1 MNAPILPPRSDW
13 RLGNFRAGP
22 GDPSRNIDWSL
33 IAAVVALTVIGAFAI
48 YSATFWKVA
57 DDPYWFTVR
66 QVVFAIVSAIVL
78 VVTMSFDYTLL
89 RERAF
94 FLYGCALVALALVL
108 AVGALRGGARLSF
121 DLGPVLFQ
129 PAEFAKPAVIVVLA
143 AYLAEIRE
151 DSVSYARFI
160 GGLVLVGAPVV
171 FIILQPDLG
180 SAFVIIVGALVI
192 FLMAGAKLRYL
203 VMITFLTVV
212 TVAAAVVAGVVDRYQ
227 LRRIEA
233 FLNQNSTDDNLK
245 DLVLQVRFAKR
256 AVGTGGWFGKGYLE
270 APLTNG
276 KFIPVQQSDFIFSA
290 GRRSRHRPLRAPS
303 LSHLAGGPPQQGH
316 FRHVHLCG
324 RVRDDPLARVPEHRD
339 DHGNHAGDRR
349 ALALRELRRVG
360 SGGLFDDDRPGRER
374 AHAANALN
382 GPNPTGRIRGS

>member
-1 MNAPILPPRSDW
+1 MSAPILPRRSDS

-33 IAAVVALTVIGAFAI
+33 IASVVLLTVIGAFAI
-48 YSATFWKVA
+48 YSATFWKVV

-78 VVTMSFDYTLL
+78 AVTMSFDYTLL

-171 FIILQPDLG
+171 LIILQPDLG
-180 SAFVIIVGALVI
+180 SAFVIIVGALVV

-203 VMITFLTVV
+203 AMITFLTVV
-212 TVAAAVVAGVVDRYQ
+212 TVAAAVIAGVVDRYQ

-233 FLNQNSTDDNLK
+233 FLNQNSTDDNLR

-290 GRRSRHRPLRAPS
+290 VAEQFGMLGGGIVILLFALLLVRIWRVAHLSKDTFGTYICAGVFGMILWHVFQNIGMTMGIMPVTGVPLPFVSYGGSALVAFSIMIGLVESVHMRRMR
-303 LSHLAGGPPQQGH
+303 
-316 FRHVHLCG
+316 
-324 RVRDDPLARVPEHRD
+324 
-339 DHGNHAGDRR
+339 
-349 ALALRELRRVG
+349 
-360 SGGLFDDDRPGRER
+360 
-374 AHAANALN
+374 
-382 GPNPTGRIRGS
+382 

>member
-13 RLGNFRAGP
+13 RLGNFRVGP

-33 IAAVVALTVIGAFAI
+33 IAAVVALTAIGAFAI

-78 VVTMSFDYTLL
+78 AVTMSFDYTLL

-290 GRRSRHRPLRAPS
+290 VAEQFGMLGGGVVIVLFALLLFRIWRVAHLSKDTFGTYICAGVFGMILWHVFQNIGMTMGIMPVTGVPLPFVSYGGSALVAFSMMIGLVESVHMRRMR
-303 LSHLAGGPPQQGH
+303 
-316 FRHVHLCG
+316 
-324 RVRDDPLARVPEHRD
+324 
-339 DHGNHAGDRR
+339 
-349 ALALRELRRVG
+349 
-360 SGGLFDDDRPGRER
+360 
-374 AHAANALN
+374 
-382 GPNPTGRIRGS
+382 

>member
-290 GRRSRHRPLRAPS
+290 VAEQFGMLGGGVVIVLFALLLFRIWRVAH
-303 LSHLAGGPPQQGH
+303 LSKDTFGTYICAGVFGMILWHVFQNIGMTMGIMPVTGGPLPFVSYGGSALVA
-316 FRHVHLCG
+316 FSMMIGLVESVHM
-324 RVRDDPLARVPEHRD
+324 
-339 DHGNHAGDRR
+339 RR
-349 ALALRELRRVG
+349 MR
-360 SGGLFDDDRPGRER
+360 
-374 AHAANALN
+374 
-382 GPNPTGRIRGS
+382 